1 MNGTLL
7 DRSEFPDSFGGV
19 DELEAFM
26 ARPSR
31 ELVDDLATV
40 SGDILVLGAGGKMGP
55 TLTKLARN
63 AAPTKRIVAVAR
75 FSKKGLREHLE
86 SHGIEAVVCDLLDR
100 NDLARLPRLGN
111 VIFMVGRKFGASEDE
126 PLTWAINVMI
136 PGIGRGNLRPL
147 THRCVLD
154 WVCLSVR

>member
-1 MNGTLL
+1 MNATLL
-7 DRSEFPDSFGGV
+7 DRADLPKGFAHV
-19 DELEAFM
+19 DELETFM

-31 ELVDDLATV
+31 ELVDDLAIV

-75 FSKKGLREHLE
+75 FSKKGLREQLE
-86 SHGIEAVVCDLLDR
+86 SYGVETVVCDLLDR
-100 NDLARLPRLGN
+100 NDLARLPRLAN

-126 PLTWAINVMI
+126 SLTWVI
-136 PGIGRGNLRPL
+136 
-147 THRCVLD
+147 
-154 WVCLSVR
+154 

>member
-7 DRSEFPDSFGGV
+7 ERSEFPDSFGGV

-31 ELVDDLATV
+31 ELVDDLARV

-75 FSKKGLREHLE
+75 FSEKTVRTNCRSATNGDGT
-86 SHGIEAVVCDLLDR
+86 SW
-100 NDLARLPRLGN
+100 LADELG
-111 VIFMVGRKFGASEDE
+111 
-126 PLTWAINVMI
+126 
-136 PGIGRGNLRPL
+136 
-147 THRCVLD
+147 
-154 WVCLSVR
+154 